1 MLSLL
6 KKLQREEGATVI
18 MNSHSVDQARRY
30 ADFIVGLREGHVV
43 FTGTPEALAPGTLKT
58 IYGDEVA

>member
-1 MLSLL
+1 MNS
-6 KKLQREEGATVI
+6 VI

-43 FTGTPEALAPGTLKT
+43 FMGTPEALTPGTLKT